1 MSNKHLPTKSNM
13 MRLQNSLKISKQ
25 GHELLD
31 SKKIILTREIEKH
44 KRKHEE
50 IEKELFDMM
59 EEGRELIKAV
69 NIDIGIEK
77 FAKIADQIDI
87 DDYIDIKNV
96 TLMGVEIPSAVHKQ
110 EQVKRTY
117 EFYNT
122 TNKVDEAMIHFNKI
136 QEKLIE
142 YAIQDT
148 TINRLKTASEK
159 ARKRANAL
167 QNVIIPEMEKSL
179 KDIADQLEERE
190 REEFATLKL
199 LKKKI

>member
-1 MSNKHLPTKSNM
+1 M

-31 SKKIILTREIEKH
+31 SKKIILTREIEKY
-44 KRKHEE
+44 KRRHEE
-50 IEKELFDMM
+50 LEKELFDMM
-59 EEGRELIKAV
+59 EKGRELIKAV

-77 FAKIADQIDI
+77 FAKIADQVDI
-87 DDYIDIKNV
+87 DDYIDIKNI

-122 TNKVDEAMIHFNKI
+122 TNKVDEAMIFFNKI

-148 TINRLKTASEK
+148 TIKRLKTASEK

-167 QNVIIPEMEKSL
+167 QNVIIPEMEKNL
-179 KDIADQLEERE
+179 KDIMEQLDERD

>member
-13 MRLQNSLKISKQ
+13 MKLQNSLKISKQ

-31 SKKIILTREIEKH
+31 SKKIILTREIEKY
-44 KRKHEE
+44 KRSHEE
-50 IEKELFDMM
+50 LEKELFDMM
-59 EEGRELIKAV
+59 EKGRELIKAV

-77 FAKIADQIDI
+77 FAKIANQVDI
-87 DDYIDIKNV
+87 DDYIDIKNI

-122 TNKVDEAMIHFNKI
+122 TNKVDEAMIYFNKI

-148 TINRLKTASEK
+148 TIKRLKTASEK

-167 QNVIIPEMEKSL
+167 QNVIIPEMEKNL
-179 KDIADQLEERE
+179 KDIMEQLDERD

>member
-13 MRLQNSLKISKQ
+13 MKLQNSLKISKQ

-31 SKKIILTREIEKH
+31 SKKIILTREIEKY
-44 KRKHEE
+44 KRRHEE
-50 IEKELFDMM
+50 LEKELFDMM
-59 EEGRELIKAV
+59 EKGRELIKAV

-77 FAKIADQIDI
+77 FAKIADQVDI
-87 DDYIDIKNV
+87 DDYIDIKNI

-122 TNKVDEAMIHFNKI
+122 TNKVDEAMIFFNKI

-148 TINRLKTASEK
+148 TIKRLKTASEK

-167 QNVIIPEMEKSL
+167 QNVIIPEMEKNL
-179 KDIADQLEERE
+179 KDIMEQLDERD

>member
-1 MSNKHLPTKSNM
+1 M
-13 MRLQNSLKISKQ
+13 MKLQNSLRISRQ

-31 SKKIILTREIEKH
+31 NKKIILTREIDKY

-50 IEKELFDMM
+50 LEKELFDMM
-59 EEGRELIKAV
+59 EIGRELIKAV
-69 NIDIGIEK
+69 NIDIGVEK
-77 FAKIADQIDI
+77 FAKIADQVDV
-87 DDYIDIKNV
+87 DDYIDIKNI

-148 TINRLKTASEK
+148 TIKRLKTASEK

-167 QNVIIPEMEKSL
+167 QNVIIPEMEKNL
-179 KDIADQLEERE
+179 KEIIDQLDERD

>member
-77 FAKIADQIDI
+77 FAKIAEQIDI

>member
-1 MSNKHLPTKSNM
+1 LSSKHLPTKSNM
-13 MRLQNSLKISKQ
+13 MKLQNSLRISRQ

-31 SKKIILTREIEKH
+31 NKKIILTREIDKY

-50 IEKELFDMM
+50 LEKELFDMM
-59 EEGRELIKAV
+59 EIGRELIKAV
-69 NIDIGIEK
+69 NIDIGVEK
-77 FAKIADQIDI
+77 FAKIADQVDV
-87 DDYIDIKNV
+87 DDYIDIKNI

-148 TINRLKTASEK
+148 TIKRLKTASEK

-167 QNVIIPEMEKSL
+167 QNVIIPEMEKNL
-179 KDIADQLEERE
+179 KEIIDQLDERD

>member
-13 MRLQNSLKISKQ
+13 MKLQNSLKISKQ

-31 SKKIILTREIEKH
+31 SKKIILTRETEKY
-44 KRKHEE
+44 KRRHEE
-50 IEKELFDMM
+50 LEKELFDMM
-59 EEGRELIKAV
+59 EKGRELIKAV

-77 FAKIADQIDI
+77 FAKIADQVDI
-87 DDYIDIKNV
+87 DDYIDIKNI

-122 TNKVDEAMIHFNKI
+122 TNKVDEAMIFFNKI

-148 TINRLKTASEK
+148 TIKRLKTASEK

-167 QNVIIPEMEKSL
+167 QNVIIPEMEKNL
-179 KDIADQLEERE
+179 KDIMEQLDERD

>member
-13 MRLQNSLKISKQ
+13 MKLQNSLKISKQ

-31 SKKIILTREIEKH
+31 SKKIILTREIEKY
-44 KRKHEE
+44 KRSHEE
-50 IEKELFDMM
+50 LEKELFDMM
-59 EEGRELIKAV
+59 EKGRELIKAV

-77 FAKIADQIDI
+77 FAKIADQVDI

-122 TNKVDEAMIHFNKI
+122 TNKVDEAMIYFNKI

-148 TINRLKTASEK
+148 TIKRLKTASEK

-167 QNVIIPEMEKSL
+167 QNVIIPEMEKNL
-179 KDIADQLEERE
+179 KDIMEQLDERD

>member
-13 MRLQNSLKISKQ
+13 MKLQNSLKISKQ

-31 SKKIILTREIEKH
+31 SKKIILTREIEKY
-44 KRKHEE
+44 KRSHEE
-50 IEKELFDMM
+50 LEKELFDMM
-59 EEGRELIKAV
+59 EKGRELIKAV

-77 FAKIADQIDI
+77 FAKIANQVDI
-87 DDYIDIKNV
+87 DDYIDIKNI

-122 TNKVDEAMIHFNKI
+122 TNKVDEAMIFFNKI

-148 TINRLKTASEK
+148 TIKRLKTASEK

-167 QNVIIPEMEKSL
+167 QNVIIPEMEKNL
-179 KDIADQLEERE
+179 KDIMEQLDERD

>member
-13 MRLQNSLKISKQ
+13 MKLQNSLKISKQ

-31 SKKIILTREIEKH
+31 SKKIILTREIEKY
-44 KRKHEE
+44 KRSHEE
-50 IEKELFDMM
+50 LEKELFDMM
-59 EEGRELIKAV
+59 EKGRELIKAV

-77 FAKIADQIDI
+77 FAKIANQVDI

-122 TNKVDEAMIHFNKI
+122 TNKVDEAMIYFNKI

-148 TINRLKTASEK
+148 TIKRLKTASEK

-167 QNVIIPEMEKSL
+167 QNVIIPEMEKNL
-179 KDIADQLEERE
+179 KDIMEQLDERD

>member
-1 MSNKHLPTKSNM
+1 M
-13 MRLQNSLKISKQ
+13 MKLQNSLKISKQ

-31 SKKIILTREIEKH
+31 SKKIILTREIEKY
-44 KRKHEE
+44 KRRHEE
-50 IEKELFDMM
+50 LEKELFDMM
-59 EEGRELIKAV
+59 EKGRELIKAV

-77 FAKIADQIDI
+77 FAKIADQVDI
-87 DDYIDIKNV
+87 DDYIDIKNI

-122 TNKVDEAMIHFNKI
+122 TNKVDEAMIFFNKI

-148 TINRLKTASEK
+148 TIKRLKTASEK

-167 QNVIIPEMEKSL
+167 QNVIIPEMEKNL
-179 KDIADQLEERE
+179 KDIMEQLDERD

>member
-13 MRLQNSLKISKQ
+13 MKLQNSLKISKQ

-31 SKKIILTREIEKH
+31 SKKIILTRETEKY
-44 KRKHEE
+44 KRRHEE
-50 IEKELFDMM
+50 LEKELFDMM
-59 EEGRELIKAV
+59 EKGRELIKAV

-77 FAKIADQIDI
+77 FAKIANQVDI
-87 DDYIDIKNV
+87 DDYIDIKNI

-122 TNKVDEAMIHFNKI
+122 TNKVDEAMIFFHKI

-148 TINRLKTASEK
+148 TIKRLKTASEK

-167 QNVIIPEMEKSL
+167 QNVIIPEMEKNL
-179 KDIADQLEERE
+179 KDIMEQLDERD

>member
-1 MSNKHLPTKSNM
+1 MVLLN
-13 MRLQNSLKISKQ
+13 LKK
-25 GHELLD
+25 
-31 SKKIILTREIEKH
+31 
-44 KRKHEE
+44 
-50 IEKELFDMM
+50 LFDMM
-59 EEGRELIKAV
+59 EKGRELIKAV

-77 FAKIADQIDI
+77 FAKIADQVDI
-87 DDYIDIKNV
+87 DDYIDIKNI

-122 TNKVDEAMIHFNKI
+122 TNKVDEAMIFFNKI

-148 TINRLKTASEK
+148 TIKRLKTASEK

-167 QNVIIPEMEKSL
+167 QNVIIPEMEKNL
-179 KDIADQLEERE
+179 KDIMEQLDERD

>member
-13 MRLQNSLKISKQ
+13 MKLQNSLKISKQ

-31 SKKIILTREIEKH
+31 SKKIILTREIEKY
-44 KRKHEE
+44 KRRHEE
-50 IEKELFDMM
+50 LEKELFDMM
-59 EEGRELIKAV
+59 EKGRELIKAV

-77 FAKIADQIDI
+77 FAKIANQVDI

-122 TNKVDEAMIHFNKI
+122 TNKVDEAMIYFNKI

-148 TINRLKTASEK
+148 TIKRLKTASEK

-167 QNVIIPEMEKSL
+167 QNVIIPEMEKNL
-179 KDIADQLEERE
+179 KDIMEQLDERD

>member
-13 MRLQNSLKISKQ
+13 MKLQNSLKISKQ

-31 SKKIILTREIEKH
+31 SKKIILTREIEKY
-44 KRKHEE
+44 KRRHEE
-50 IEKELFDMM
+50 LEKELFDMM
-59 EEGRELIKAV
+59 EKGRELIKAV

-77 FAKIADQIDI
+77 FAKIADQVDI

-122 TNKVDEAMIHFNKI
+122 TNKVDEAMIYFNKI

-148 TINRLKTASEK
+148 TIKRLKTASEK

-167 QNVIIPEMEKSL
+167 QNVIIPEMEKNL
-179 KDIADQLEERE
+179 KDIMEQLDERD

>member
-77 FAKIADQIDI
+77 FAKIAEQIDI

-179 KDIADQLEERE
+179 KDIANQLDERE

>member
-13 MRLQNSLKISKQ
+13 MKLQNSLKISKQ

-31 SKKIILTREIEKH
+31 SKKIILTREIEKY
-44 KRKHEE
+44 KRSHEE
-50 IEKELFDMM
+50 LEKELFDMM
-59 EEGRELIKAV
+59 EKGRELIKAV

-77 FAKIADQIDI
+77 FAKIADQVDI
-87 DDYIDIKNV
+87 DDYIDIKNI

-122 TNKVDEAMIHFNKI
+122 TNKVDEAMIFFNKI

-148 TINRLKTASEK
+148 TIKRLKTASEK

-167 QNVIIPEMEKSL
+167 QNVIIPEMEKNL
-179 KDIADQLEERE
+179 KDIMEQLDERD

>member
-1 MSNKHLPTKSNM
+1 

-77 FAKIADQIDI
+77 FAKIAEQIDI

>member
-13 MRLQNSLKISKQ
+13 MKLQNSLKISKQ

-31 SKKIILTREIEKH
+31 SKKIILTRETEKY
-44 KRKHEE
+44 KRRHEE
-50 IEKELFDMM
+50 LEKELFDMM
-59 EEGRELIKAV
+59 EKGRELIKAV

-77 FAKIADQIDI
+77 FAKIANQVDI
-87 DDYIDIKNV
+87 DDYIDIKNI

-122 TNKVDEAMIHFNKI
+122 TNKVDEAMIFFNKI

-148 TINRLKTASEK
+148 TIKRLKTASEK

-167 QNVIIPEMEKSL
+167 QNVIIPEMEKNL
-179 KDIADQLEERE
+179 KDIMEQLDERD

>member
-13 MRLQNSLKISKQ
+13 MKLQNSLKISKQ

-31 SKKIILTREIEKH
+31 SKKIILTREIEKY
-44 KRKHEE
+44 KRRHEE
-50 IEKELFDMM
+50 LEKELFDMM
-59 EEGRELIKAV
+59 ENGRELIKAV

-77 FAKIADQIDI
+77 FAKIADQVDI

-122 TNKVDEAMIHFNKI
+122 TNKVDEAMIYFNKI

-148 TINRLKTASEK
+148 TIKRLKTASEK

-167 QNVIIPEMEKSL
+167 QNVIIPEMEKNL
-179 KDIADQLEERE
+179 KDIMEQLDERD

>member
-1 MSNKHLPTKSNM
+1 MSSKHLPTKSNM
-13 MRLQNSLKISKQ
+13 MKLQNSLRISRQ

-31 SKKIILTREIEKH
+31 NKKIILTREIDKY

-50 IEKELFDMM
+50 LEKELFDMM
-59 EEGRELIKAV
+59 EIGRELIKAV
-69 NIDIGIEK
+69 NIDIGVEK
-77 FAKIADQIDI
+77 FAKIADQVDV
-87 DDYIDIKNV
+87 DDYIDIKNI

-148 TINRLKTASEK
+148 TIKRLKTASEK

-167 QNVIIPEMEKSL
+167 QNVIIPEMEKNL
-179 KDIADQLEERE
+179 KEIIDQLDERD

>member
-31 SKKIILTREIEKH
+31 SKKIILTREIEKY
-44 KRKHEE
+44 KRRHEE
-50 IEKELFDMM
+50 LEKELFDMM
-59 EEGRELIKAV
+59 EKGRELIKAV

-77 FAKIADQIDI
+77 FAKIANQVDI
-87 DDYIDIKNV
+87 DDYIDIKNI

-122 TNKVDEAMIHFNKI
+122 TNKVDEAMIYFNKI

-148 TINRLKTASEK
+148 TIKRLKTASEK

-167 QNVIIPEMEKSL
+167 QNVIIPEMEKNL
-179 KDIADQLEERE
+179 KDIMEQLDERD

>member
-13 MRLQNSLKISKQ
+13 MKLQNSLKISKQ

-31 SKKIILTREIEKH
+31 SKKIILTREIEKY
-44 KRKHEE
+44 KRSHEE
-50 IEKELFDMM
+50 LEKELFDMM
-59 EEGRELIKAV
+59 ENGRELIKAV

-77 FAKIADQIDI
+77 FAKIANQVDI

-122 TNKVDEAMIHFNKI
+122 TNKVDEAMIYFNKI

-148 TINRLKTASEK
+148 TIKRLKTASEK

-167 QNVIIPEMEKSL
+167 QNVIIPEMEKNL
-179 KDIADQLEERE
+179 KDIMEQLDERD

>member
-1 MSNKHLPTKSNM
+1 M
-13 MRLQNSLKISKQ
+13 MKLQNSLKISKQ

-31 SKKIILTREIEKH
+31 SKKIILTRETEKY
-44 KRKHEE
+44 KRRHEE
-50 IEKELFDMM
+50 LEKELFDMM
-59 EEGRELIKAV
+59 EKGRELIKAV

-77 FAKIADQIDI
+77 FAKIANQVDI
-87 DDYIDIKNV
+87 DDYIDIKNI

-122 TNKVDEAMIHFNKI
+122 TNKVDEAMIFFNKI
-136 QEKLIE
+136 QVKLIE

-148 TINRLKTASEK
+148 TIKRLKTASEK

-167 QNVIIPEMEKSL
+167 QNVIIPEMEKNL
-179 KDIADQLEERE
+179 KDIMEQLDERD

>member
-13 MRLQNSLKISKQ
+13 MKLQNSLKISKQ

-31 SKKIILTREIEKH
+31 SKKIILTREIEKY
-44 KRKHEE
+44 KRSHEE
-50 IEKELFDMM
+50 LEKELFDMM
-59 EEGRELIKAV
+59 EKGRELIKAV

-77 FAKIADQIDI
+77 FAKIADQVDI
-87 DDYIDIKNV
+87 DDYIDIKNI

-122 TNKVDEAMIHFNKI
+122 TNKVDEAMIYFNKI

-148 TINRLKTASEK
+148 TIKRLKTASEK

-167 QNVIIPEMEKSL
+167 QNVIIPEMEKNL
-179 KDIADQLEERE
+179 KDIMEQLDERD

>member
-1 MSNKHLPTKSNM
+1 MSSKHLPTKSNM
-13 MRLQNSLKISKQ
+13 MKLQNSLRISRQ

-31 SKKIILTREIEKH
+31 NKKIILTREIDKY

-50 IEKELFDMM
+50 LEKELFDMM
-59 EEGRELIKAV
+59 EMGRELIKAV
-69 NIDIGIEK
+69 NIDIGVEK
-77 FAKIADQIDI
+77 FAKIADQVDV
-87 DDYIDIKNV
+87 DDYIDIKNI

-148 TINRLKTASEK
+148 TIKRLKTASEK

-167 QNVIIPEMEKSL
+167 QNVIIPEMEKNL
-179 KDIADQLEERE
+179 KEIIDQLDERD